1 MAKVGAIAGSM
12 YHMAMFF
19 LLSTI
24 VLGAA
29 FIATSMSSRFFKWSV
44 EGCTAFGNGEVPGST
59 DAIVVYDLDM
69 TVDIGWR
76 EFTVTKLDQGTET
89 IGECLEELKQG
100 QTYSIGDYQDNN
112 ASLAGLGMVASWALG
127 VLVALYTFVA
137 LLGARHGQRR
147 GGVSLKMLTKWC
159 ALFTVGLVTATTV
172 FWWLVEG
179 KFGKRQESL
188 APRLFQRVEE
198 GAKLCSNTSTEDQCN
213 EATWSMDAPGWALSM
228 GVTAMFAF
236 GAATFLLWIIAPRVD
251 HLNSGIEEIEVVE
264 PAKPPVGNIVME
276 KTPLPEEKTR
286 GKDRRSAKTGVR
298 AGGKAPSSTV
308 QGGGPADAG
317 PDPMTYALEEGRD
330 EELGSVDDDDEEEVV
345 YQNHQVHHAVIN
357 HSNPNP
363 TQMVDDQGAS
373 RQQQQ
378 QQQYNRGYSRATSGG
393 SYATGGGHSFDERSE
408 GDYSETASSA
418 QYYGG
423 GQGGQS
429 FMSSSSRG
437 ESFEEYR

>member
-1 MAKVGAIAGSM
+1 MAKVGAIAGRM
-12 YHMAMFF
+12 YHMALFF

-44 EGCTAFGNGEVPGST
+44 EGCSAFGNVAIPGSS
-59 DAIVVYDLDM
+59 DLIVDFNLDM

-76 EFTVTKLDQGTET
+76 EFTVTSLDQGTET
-89 IGECLEELKQG
+89 MGECLGELKQG

-147 GGVSLKMLTKWC
+147 GGVSLKMLTNWC

-172 FWWLVEG
+172 FWWLIEG

-198 GAKLCSNTSTEDQCN
+198 GAELCSNGSTEDQCN

-308 QGGGPADAG
+308 QGGDPADAG
-317 PDPMTYALEEGRD
+317 PDPMTYALEEGRNKQ
-330 EELGSVDDDDEEEVV
+330 LGSVDDDDDDEEVV

-363 TQMVDDQGAS
+363 TQMVEDQGA

-378 QQQYNRGYSRATSGG
+378 QQQLNRGYSRATSGG
-393 SYATGGGHSFDERSE
+393 SYATGGGRSFDERSE
-408 GDYSETASSA
+408 GDYSETASSS

-423 GQGGQS
+423 GHGGQS

-437 ESFEEYR
+437 ESDEYR

>member
-1 MAKVGAIAGSM
+1 MAKVGAGGM
-12 YHMAMFF
+12 YHTAMFF
-19 LLSTI
+19 LLCTI
-24 VLGAA
+24 MFGAA

-44 EGCTAFGNGEVPGST
+44 EGCAARGNGNISGNDLIIE
-59 DAIVVYDLDM
+59 YNLDM

-76 EFTVTKLDQGTET
+76 EFTVTSIDEGVEEF
-89 IGECLEELKQG
+89 GECLGELKQG
-100 QTYSIGDYQDNN
+100 QSYPLGDYQDNN
-112 ASLAGLGMVASWALG
+112 ASLAGLGMVASWGLG
-127 VLVALYTFVA
+127 VLVAFYTFVA
-137 LLGARHGQRR
+137 LHRARNGLRR
-147 GGVSLKMLTKWC
+147 GGVSFKMLTKWC
-159 ALFTVGLVTATTV
+159 ALFTVGVVTATTV

-198 GAKLCSNTSTEDQCN
+198 GAEFCRNEDTEDQCN
-213 EATWSMDAPGWALSM
+213 EATWSMDAPGWALSL
-228 GVTAMFAF
+228 GVTAMFAYA
-236 GAATFLLWIIAPRVD
+236 AATFLLWIIAPRVD

-276 KTPLPEEKTR
+276 KTPLPEEKAR

-317 PDPMTYALEEGRD
+317 PDPMTYALEEGHD
-330 EELGSVDDDDEEEVV
+330 EELGSVDEDDDEEVV

-363 TQMVDDQGAS
+363 TQTQMVDDQGAS
-373 RQQQQ
+373 RQ
-378 QQQYNRGYSRATSGG
+378 QQQYNRGYSRATSGA
-393 SYATGGGHSFDERSE
+393 SYVTGGGRSFDERSE

-437 ESFEEYR
+437 ESFDEYR